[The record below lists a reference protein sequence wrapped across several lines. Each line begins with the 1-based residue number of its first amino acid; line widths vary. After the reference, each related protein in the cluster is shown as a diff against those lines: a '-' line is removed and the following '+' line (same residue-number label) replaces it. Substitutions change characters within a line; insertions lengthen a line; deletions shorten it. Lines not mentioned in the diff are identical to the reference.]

1 MSAIAGYGSIPSR
14 SSVRHSRTSRSRS
27 GATDGIDSL
36 RVSARSRSR
45 RNEMLWNVPASIGL
59 ADVESPQ
66 TASQLAGSVA
76 GEGERHHVTRLGV
89 AAFESMGDAPGQH
102 RRLARTR
109 GSDDRRGGRPCS
121 PPPAAGRRRVR
132 SAGDRRSWR
141 HDTTGVRDSCRPP
154 PRVHFGT
161 VASMPFPK
169 KNLNANETIAL
180 DMHPHWWYFAEP
192 ALTLLGA
199 IILAGLVLG
208 ETDGDTQKS
217 LGWVMLIILVGT
229 AIWLVVRY
237 LKWLTTNFVITSNR
251 LIFRQGLIAKSGI
264 EIPLERV
271 NNVNFHQSVFERILG
286 AGDLLIESGGEDGQQ
301 RFTDIR
307 HPAQVQNLIHAQMEG
322 HFQRRASYAAP
333 PPPPPGGDVTQQLE
347 RLEGMLQRG
356 TLTQEEFNAQ
366 KAKLLG

>member
-1 MSAIAGYGSIPSR
+1 
-14 SSVRHSRTSRSRS
+14 
-27 GATDGIDSL
+27 
-36 RVSARSRSR
+36 
-45 RNEMLWNVPASIGL
+45 
-59 ADVESPQ
+59 
-66 TASQLAGSVA
+66 
-76 GEGERHHVTRLGV
+76 
-89 AAFESMGDAPGQH
+89 
-102 RRLARTR
+102 
-109 GSDDRRGGRPCS
+109 
-121 PPPAAGRRRVR
+121 
-132 SAGDRRSWR
+132 
-141 HDTTGVRDSCRPP
+141 
-154 PRVHFGT
+154 
-161 VASMPFPK
+161 MPFPK

-271 NNVNFHQSVFERILG
+271 NNVNFHQSVFERMLG

>member
-1 MSAIAGYGSIPSR
+1 
-14 SSVRHSRTSRSRS
+14 
-27 GATDGIDSL
+27 
-36 RVSARSRSR
+36 
-45 RNEMLWNVPASIGL
+45 
-59 ADVESPQ
+59 
-66 TASQLAGSVA
+66 
-76 GEGERHHVTRLGV
+76 
-89 AAFESMGDAPGQH
+89 
-102 RRLARTR
+102 
-109 GSDDRRGGRPCS
+109 
-121 PPPAAGRRRVR
+121 
-132 SAGDRRSWR
+132 
-141 HDTTGVRDSCRPP
+141 
-154 PRVHFGT
+154 
-161 VASMPFPK
+161 MPFPK

-192 ALTLLGA
+192 ALTLIGA
-199 IILAGLVLG
+199 IILAALVLG